1 MGGLIDARDLRL
13 PCALMVAIPDTSE
26 RAIGPNDDDDDD
38 IVKLCSSVVV
48 VVSPNK
54 LL

>member
-1 MGGLIDARDLRL
+1 MGGLMDARDRRL
-13 PCALMVAIPDTSE
+13 PCALMVAMPETSA
-26 RAIGPNDDDDDD
+26 RAIGPEDDD